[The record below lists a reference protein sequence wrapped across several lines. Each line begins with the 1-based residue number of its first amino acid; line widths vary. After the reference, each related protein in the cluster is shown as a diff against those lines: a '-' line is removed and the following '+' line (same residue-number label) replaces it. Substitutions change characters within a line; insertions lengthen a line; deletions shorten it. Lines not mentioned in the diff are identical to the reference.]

1 MIGWG
6 NHFGISLGKL
16 RGFGCGNHFQERPTE
31 NEARGSACLKTNDVP
46 PAGGRPEEIIQQ
58 ENAAGVSHRT
68 TATATSGSSNRKH
81 GFRVRM
87 KNSSYSKSAKQRQG
101 STLTAGVV
109 KPSQRSA
116 EMSYAIR
123 DVLQSAQQAQAA
135 GKKLFSLNIG
145 DPLQFDFS
153 IPSHIVEATYQA
165 TLAGKAGYAPY
176 SGLEEALQAI
186 RDEAGR
192 QGIQNVQDVFVTSGV
207 SEAIEIALASLLN
220 PGENLLIPSPGYPLY
235 QATLTKFGVEAV
247 HYYLDESNGWQP
259 DPDEI
264 AHLINSRTRGIV
276 VINPNNPTGAVYSR
290 EVLSAI
296 LNLVA
301 RHGLVAFSDEIY
313 SKLVLDPVSYVS
325 LASLAP
331 ELPVVTF
338 NGLSKAYLVPGFRIG
353 WGILSGEGSSVADYQ
368 EVIGK
373 MLRVRLCA
381 NHPEQFAIRP
391 ALEADQSHISEMI
404 AKLRRRRD
412 LTYSLLNSIPGISCV
427 RPQAAFYAFPR
438 LEISGS
444 DQEFIADL
452 IRETGVVVVPGSGF
466 GQQPGTKHFR
476 LVFLPPEETLR
487 QALQHIGDFARSRW
501 TV

>member
-1 MIGWG
+1 
-6 NHFGISLGKL
+6 
-16 RGFGCGNHFQERPTE
+16 
-31 NEARGSACLKTNDVP
+31 
-46 PAGGRPEEIIQQ
+46 
-58 ENAAGVSHRT
+58 
-68 TATATSGSSNRKH
+68 
-81 GFRVRM
+81 M
-87 KNSSYSKSAKQRQG
+87 KDSSYSKSAKQRQG

-116 EMSYAIR
+116 EIHYAIR
-123 DVLQSAQQAQAA
+123 NIHLAQAA
-135 GKKLFSLNIG
+135 GKKLLFLNIG

-153 IPSHIVEATYQA
+153 TPSHIVEATYQA
-165 TLAGKAGYAPY
+165 MLAGKTGYAPS
-176 SGLEEALQAI
+176 SGVEEATQAI

-192 QGIQNVQDVFVTSGV
+192 QGIQNVQDVFLASGV
-207 SEAIEIALASLLN
+207 SEAIEIALASLIN

-235 QATLTKFGVEAV
+235 QAVLTKFGAEAV
-247 HYYLDESNGWQP
+247 PYYLDESNGWQP

-264 AHLINSRTRGIV
+264 ARRINSRTRGIV

-296 LNLVA
+296 LDLAA

-313 SKLVLDPVSYVS
+313 SKLVLDPVSHVS

-331 ELPVVTF
+331 ELPVITF

-368 EVIGK
+368 KAIGK
-373 MLRVRLCA
+373 MLRLRLCA

-412 LTYSLLNSIPGISCV
+412 LIDSLLNSIPGISCV

-444 DQEFIADL
+444 DQEFISSL

-476 LVFLPPEETLR
+476 LVFLPPEETLG
-487 QALQHIGDFARSRW
+487 QALQHIGDFLRSRR
-501 TV
+501 

>member
-1 MIGWG
+1 
-6 NHFGISLGKL
+6 
-16 RGFGCGNHFQERPTE
+16 
-31 NEARGSACLKTNDVP
+31 
-46 PAGGRPEEIIQQ
+46 
-58 ENAAGVSHRT
+58 
-68 TATATSGSSNRKH
+68 
-81 GFRVRM
+81 M
-87 KNSSYSKSAKQRQG
+87 KDSSYSKSAKQRQG

-116 EMSYAIR
+116 EIHYAIR
-123 DVLQSAQQAQAA
+123 NIHLAQAA
-135 GKKLFSLNIG
+135 GKKLLFLNIG

-153 IPSHIVEATYQA
+153 TPSHIVEATYQA
-165 TLAGKAGYAPY
+165 MLAGKTGYAPS
-176 SGLEEALQAI
+176 SGVEEATQAI

-192 QGIQNVQDVFVTSGV
+192 QGIQNVQDVFLASGV
-207 SEAIEIALASLLN
+207 SEAIEIALASLIN

-235 QATLTKFGVEAV
+235 QAVLTKFGAEAV
-247 HYYLDESNGWQP
+247 PYYLDESNGWQP

-264 AHLINSRTRGIV
+264 ARRINSRTRGIV

-296 LNLVA
+296 LDLAA

-313 SKLVLDPVSYVS
+313 SKLVLDPVSHVS

-331 ELPVVTF
+331 ELPVITF

-368 EVIGK
+368 KAIGK
-373 MLRVRLCA
+373 MLRLRLCA

-412 LTYSLLNSIPGISCV
+412 LIDSLLNSIPGISCV

-444 DQEFIADL
+444 DQEFVSSL

-476 LVFLPPEETLR
+476 LVFLPPEETLG
-487 QALQHIGDFARSRW
+487 QALQHIGDFLRSRR
-501 TV
+501 

>member
-1 MIGWG
+1 
-6 NHFGISLGKL
+6 
-16 RGFGCGNHFQERPTE
+16 
-31 NEARGSACLKTNDVP
+31 
-46 PAGGRPEEIIQQ
+46 
-58 ENAAGVSHRT
+58 
-68 TATATSGSSNRKH
+68 
-81 GFRVRM
+81 M
-87 KNSSYSKSAKQRQG
+87 KDSSYSKSAKQWQG

-116 EMSYAIR
+116 EIHYAIR
-123 DVLQSAQQAQAA
+123 NIHLAQAA
-135 GKKLFSLNIG
+135 GKKLLFLNIG

-153 IPSHIVEATYQA
+153 TPSHIVEATYQA
-165 TLAGKAGYAPY
+165 MLAGKTGYAPS
-176 SGLEEALQAI
+176 SGVEEATQAI

-192 QGIQNVQDVFVTSGV
+192 QGIQNVQDVFLASGV
-207 SEAIEIALASLLN
+207 SEAIEIALASLIN

-235 QATLTKFGVEAV
+235 QAVLTKFGAEAV
-247 HYYLDESNGWQP
+247 PYYLDESNGWQP

-264 AHLINSRTRGIV
+264 ARRINSRTRGIV

-296 LNLVA
+296 LDLAA

-313 SKLVLDPVSYVS
+313 SKLVLDPVSHVS

-331 ELPVVTF
+331 ELPVITF

-368 EVIGK
+368 KAIGK
-373 MLRVRLCA
+373 MLRLRLCA

-412 LTYSLLNSIPGISCV
+412 LIDSLLNSIPGISCV

-444 DQEFIADL
+444 DQEFISSL

-487 QALQHIGDFARSRW
+487 QALQHIGDFMRSRR
-501 TV
+501 

>member
-1 MIGWG
+1 
-6 NHFGISLGKL
+6 
-16 RGFGCGNHFQERPTE
+16 
-31 NEARGSACLKTNDVP
+31 
-46 PAGGRPEEIIQQ
+46 
-58 ENAAGVSHRT
+58 
-68 TATATSGSSNRKH
+68 
-81 GFRVRM
+81 M
-87 KNSSYSKSAKQRQG
+87 KDSSYSKSAKQRQG

-116 EMSYAIR
+116 EIHYAIR
-123 DVLQSAQQAQAA
+123 NINLAQAA
-135 GKKLFSLNIG
+135 GKKLLSLNIG

-153 IPSHIVEATYQA
+153 TPSHIVEATYQA
-165 TLAGKAGYAPY
+165 MLAGKTGYAPS
-176 SGLEEALQAI
+176 SGVEEATQAI

-192 QGIQNVQDVFVTSGV
+192 QGIQNVQDVFLASGV
-207 SEAIEIALASLLN
+207 SEAIEIALASLIN

-235 QATLTKFGVEAV
+235 QAVLTKFSAEGVP
-247 HYYLDESNGWQP
+247 YYLDESSGWQP

-264 AHLINSRTRGIV
+264 ARRINSRTRGIV

-296 LNLVA
+296 LDLAA

-313 SKLVLDPVSYVS
+313 SKLVLDPVSHVS

-331 ELPVVTF
+331 ELPVITF

-368 EVIGK
+368 KAIGK
-373 MLRVRLCA
+373 MLRLRLCA

-412 LTYSLLNSIPGISCV
+412 LIDSLLNSIPGISCV

-444 DQEFIADL
+444 DQEFISSL

-476 LVFLPPEETLR
+476 LVFLPPEETLG
-487 QALQHIGDFARSRW
+487 QALQHIGDFLRSRR
-501 TV
+501 

>member
-1 MIGWG
+1 
-6 NHFGISLGKL
+6 
-16 RGFGCGNHFQERPTE
+16 
-31 NEARGSACLKTNDVP
+31 
-46 PAGGRPEEIIQQ
+46 
-58 ENAAGVSHRT
+58 
-68 TATATSGSSNRKH
+68 
-81 GFRVRM
+81 M
-87 KNSSYSKSAKQRQG
+87 KDSSYSKSAKQRQG

-116 EMSYAIR
+116 EIHYAIR
-123 DVLQSAQQAQAA
+123 NINLAQAA
-135 GKKLFSLNIG
+135 GKKLLFLNIG

-153 IPSHIVEATYQA
+153 TPSHIVEATYQA
-165 TLAGKAGYAPY
+165 MLAGKTGYAPS
-176 SGLEEALQAI
+176 SGVEEATQAI

-192 QGIQNVQDVFVTSGV
+192 QDIQNVQDVFLASGV
-207 SEAIEIALASLLN
+207 SEAIEIALASLIN

-235 QATLTKFGVEAV
+235 QAVLTKFGAEAV
-247 HYYLDESNGWQP
+247 PYYLDESNGWQP

-264 AHLINSRTRGIV
+264 ARRINSRTRGIV

-296 LNLVA
+296 LDLAA

-313 SKLVLDPVSYVS
+313 SKLVLDPVSHVS

-331 ELPVVTF
+331 ELPVITF

-368 EVIGK
+368 KAIGK
-373 MLRVRLCA
+373 MLRLRLCA

-412 LTYSLLNSIPGISCV
+412 LIDSLLNSIPGISCV

-444 DQEFIADL
+444 DQEFISSL

-476 LVFLPPEETLR
+476 LVFLPPEETLG
-487 QALQHIGDFARSRW
+487 QALQHIGDFLRSRR
-501 TV
+501 

>member
-1 MIGWG
+1 
-6 NHFGISLGKL
+6 
-16 RGFGCGNHFQERPTE
+16 
-31 NEARGSACLKTNDVP
+31 
-46 PAGGRPEEIIQQ
+46 
-58 ENAAGVSHRT
+58 
-68 TATATSGSSNRKH
+68 
-81 GFRVRM
+81 M
-87 KNSSYSKSAKQRQG
+87 KDSSYSKSAKQWQG

-116 EMSYAIR
+116 EIHYAIR
-123 DVLQSAQQAQAA
+123 NIHLAQAA
-135 GKKLFSLNIG
+135 GKKLLFLNIG

-153 IPSHIVEATYQA
+153 TPSHIVEATYQA
-165 TLAGKAGYAPY
+165 MLAGKTGYAPS
-176 SGLEEALQAI
+176 SGVEEATQAI

-192 QGIQNVQDVFVTSGV
+192 QGIQNVQDVFLASGV
-207 SEAIEIALASLLN
+207 SEAIEIALASLIN

-235 QATLTKFGVEAV
+235 QAVLTKFGAEAV
-247 HYYLDESNGWQP
+247 PYYLDESNGWQP

-264 AHLINSRTRGIV
+264 ARRINSRTRGIV

-296 LNLVA
+296 LDLAA

-313 SKLVLDPVSYVS
+313 NKLVLDPVSHVS

-331 ELPVVTF
+331 ELPVITF

-368 EVIGK
+368 KAIGK
-373 MLRVRLCA
+373 MLRLRLCA

-412 LTYSLLNSIPGISCV
+412 LIDSLLNSIPGISCV

-444 DQEFIADL
+444 DQEFISSL

-476 LVFLPPEETLR
+476 LVFLPPEETLG
-487 QALQHIGDFARSRW
+487 QALQHIGDFLRSRR
-501 TV
+501 

>member
-1 MIGWG
+1 
-6 NHFGISLGKL
+6 
-16 RGFGCGNHFQERPTE
+16 
-31 NEARGSACLKTNDVP
+31 
-46 PAGGRPEEIIQQ
+46 
-58 ENAAGVSHRT
+58 
-68 TATATSGSSNRKH
+68 
-81 GFRVRM
+81 M
-87 KNSSYSKSAKQRQG
+87 KDSSYSKSAKQRQG

-116 EMSYAIR
+116 EIHYAIR
-123 DVLQSAQQAQAA
+123 NIHLAQAA
-135 GKKLFSLNIG
+135 GKKLLFLNIG

-153 IPSHIVEATYQA
+153 TPSHIVEATYQA
-165 TLAGKAGYAPY
+165 MLAGKTGYAPS
-176 SGLEEALQAI
+176 SGVEEATQAI

-192 QGIQNVQDVFVTSGV
+192 QGIQNVQDVFLASGV
-207 SEAIEIALASLLN
+207 SEAIEIALASLIN

-235 QATLTKFGVEAV
+235 QAVLTKFGAEAV
-247 HYYLDESNGWQP
+247 PYYLDESNGWQP

-264 AHLINSRTRGIV
+264 ARRINSRTRGIV

-296 LNLVA
+296 LDLAA

-313 SKLVLDPVSYVS
+313 SKLVLDPVSHVS

-331 ELPVVTF
+331 ELPVITF

-368 EVIGK
+368 KAIGK
-373 MLRVRLCA
+373 MLRLRLCA

-412 LTYSLLNSIPGISCV
+412 LIDSLLNSIPGISCV

-444 DQEFIADL
+444 DQEFVSSL

-476 LVFLPPEETLR
+476 LVFLPPEETLG
-487 QALQHIGDFARSRW
+487 QALQHIGDFMRSRR
-501 TV
+501 

>member
-1 MIGWG
+1 
-6 NHFGISLGKL
+6 
-16 RGFGCGNHFQERPTE
+16 
-31 NEARGSACLKTNDVP
+31 
-46 PAGGRPEEIIQQ
+46 
-58 ENAAGVSHRT
+58 
-68 TATATSGSSNRKH
+68 
-81 GFRVRM
+81 M
-87 KNSSYSKSAKQRQG
+87 KDSSYSKSAKQRQG

-116 EMSYAIR
+116 EIHYAIR
-123 DVLQSAQQAQAA
+123 NINLAQAA
-135 GKKLFSLNIG
+135 GKKLLSLNIG

-153 IPSHIVEATYQA
+153 TPSHIVEATYQA
-165 TLAGKAGYAPY
+165 MLAGKTGYAPS
-176 SGLEEALQAI
+176 SGVEEATQAI

-192 QGIQNVQDVFVTSGV
+192 QGIQNVQDVFLASGV

-220 PGENLLIPSPGYPLY
+220 PGDNLLIPSPGYPLY
-235 QATLTKFGVEAV
+235 QAVLTKFSAEGVP
-247 HYYLDESNGWQP
+247 YYLDESSGWQP

-264 AHLINSRTRGIV
+264 ARRINSRTRGIV

-296 LNLVA
+296 LDLAA

-313 SKLVLDPVSYVS
+313 SKLVLDPVSHVS

-331 ELPVVTF
+331 ELPVITF

-368 EVIGK
+368 EAIGK
-373 MLRVRLCA
+373 MLRLRLCA

-391 ALEADQSHISEMI
+391 ALEADQSHIPEMI

-412 LTYSLLNSIPGISCV
+412 LIDSLLNSIPGISCV

-444 DQEFIADL
+444 DQEFISSL

-487 QALQHIGDFARSRW
+487 QALQHIGDFMRSRR
-501 TV
+501 

>member
-1 MIGWG
+1 
-6 NHFGISLGKL
+6 
-16 RGFGCGNHFQERPTE
+16 
-31 NEARGSACLKTNDVP
+31 
-46 PAGGRPEEIIQQ
+46 
-58 ENAAGVSHRT
+58 
-68 TATATSGSSNRKH
+68 
-81 GFRVRM
+81 M
-87 KNSSYSKSAKQRQG
+87 KDSSYSKSAKQRQG

-116 EMSYAIR
+116 EIHYAIR
-123 DVLQSAQQAQAA
+123 NIHLAQAA
-135 GKKLFSLNIG
+135 GKKLLFLNIG

-153 IPSHIVEATYQA
+153 TPSHIVEATYQA
-165 TLAGKAGYAPY
+165 MLAGKTGYAPS
-176 SGLEEALQAI
+176 SGVEEATQAI

-192 QGIQNVQDVFVTSGV
+192 QGIQNVQDVFLASGV
-207 SEAIEIALASLLN
+207 SEAIEIALASLIN

-235 QATLTKFGVEAV
+235 QAVLTKFGAEAV
-247 HYYLDESNGWQP
+247 PYYLDESNGWQP

-264 AHLINSRTRGIV
+264 ARRINSRTRGIV

-296 LNLVA
+296 LNLAA

-313 SKLVLDPVSYVS
+313 SKLVLDPVSHVS

-331 ELPVVTF
+331 ELPVITF

-368 EVIGK
+368 KAIGK
-373 MLRVRLCA
+373 MLRLRLCA

-412 LTYSLLNSIPGISCV
+412 LIDSLLNSIPGISCV

-444 DQEFIADL
+444 DQEFVSSL

-476 LVFLPPEETLR
+476 LVFLPPEETLG
-487 QALQHIGDFARSRW
+487 QALQHIGDFLRSRR
-501 TV
+501 

>member
-1 MIGWG
+1 
-6 NHFGISLGKL
+6 
-16 RGFGCGNHFQERPTE
+16 
-31 NEARGSACLKTNDVP
+31 
-46 PAGGRPEEIIQQ
+46 
-58 ENAAGVSHRT
+58 
-68 TATATSGSSNRKH
+68 
-81 GFRVRM
+81 M
-87 KNSSYSKSAKQRQG
+87 KDSSYSKSAKQRQG

-116 EMSYAIR
+116 EIHYAIR
-123 DVLQSAQQAQAA
+123 NINLAQAA
-135 GKKLFSLNIG
+135 GKKLLSLNIG

-153 IPSHIVEATYQA
+153 TPSHIVEATYQA
-165 TLAGKAGYAPY
+165 MLAGKTGYAPS
-176 SGLEEALQAI
+176 SGVEEATQAI

-192 QGIQNVQDVFVTSGV
+192 QGIQNVQDVFLASGV

-220 PGENLLIPSPGYPLY
+220 PGDNLLIPSPGYPLY
-235 QATLTKFGVEAV
+235 QAVLTKFGAEGVP
-247 HYYLDESNGWQP
+247 YYLDESNGWQP

-264 AHLINSRTRGIV
+264 ARRINSRTRGIV

-296 LNLVA
+296 LNLAA

-313 SKLVLDPVSYVS
+313 SKLVLDPVSHVS

-331 ELPVVTF
+331 ELPVITF

-368 EVIGK
+368 KAIGK
-373 MLRVRLCA
+373 MLRLRLCA

-412 LTYSLLNSIPGISCV
+412 LIDSLLNSIPGISCV

-444 DQEFIADL
+444 DQEFVSSL

-476 LVFLPPEETLR
+476 LVFLPPEETLG
-487 QALQHIGDFARSRW
+487 QALQHIGDFLRSRR
-501 TV
+501 

>member
-1 MIGWG
+1 MR
-6 NHFGISLGKL
+6 SLRPAAGRRKIL
-16 RGFGCGNHFQERPTE
+16 QRG
-31 NEARGSACLKTNDVP
+31 
-46 PAGGRPEEIIQQ
+46 
-58 ENAAGVSHRT
+58 NAAGVPHRT
-68 TATATSGSSNRKH
+68 AATVTCGSSNRKR
-81 GFRVRM
+81 GFRM
-87 KNSSYSKSAKQRQG
+87 KDGSHSKGAKQRRG

-116 EMSYAIR
+116 EMRYAIR
-123 DVLQSAQQAQAA
+123 DILQAAQQAQTA

-153 IPSHIVEATYQA
+153 TPSHIIEATYQA
-165 TLAGKAGYAPY
+165 MLAGKTGYAPS
-176 SGLEEALQAI
+176 SGVEEAMQAI
-186 RDEAGR
+186 RDEAAR

-247 HYYLDESNGWQP
+247 PYYLDEGNGWQP

-264 AHLINSRTRGIV
+264 ARRINDKTRGIV
-276 VINPNNPTGAVYSR
+276 VVNPNNPTGVVHSR
-290 EVLSAI
+290 EALLGI
-296 LNLVA
+296 LDLVA

-313 SKLVLDPVSYVS
+313 SKLVLDPASYVS

-331 ELPVVTF
+331 ELPVITF

-368 EVIGK
+368 EAIGK

-391 ALEADQSHISEMI
+391 ALEADQGHLPEVIE
-404 AKLRRRRD
+404 KLRRRRD
-412 LTYSLLNSIPGISCV
+412 LTDSLLNSIPGISCV

-438 LEISGS
+438 LEIPGS

-476 LVFLPPEETLR
+476 MVFLPPEETLR
-487 QALQHIGDFARSRW
+487 QALQHIGDFVRSRR
-501 TV
+501 